1 MFRTLN
7 ASSTFFLNTVN
18 TGVTALLKYALIVR
32 RGKFKDPLNKLPLE
46 IVLYLSFNVSVTDN
60 SS

>member
-32 RGKFKDPLNKLPLE
+32 RGKLKEPLNKLPLE
-46 IVLYLSFNVSVTDN
+46 IVLYLSFNASVID
-60 SS
+60 SSS